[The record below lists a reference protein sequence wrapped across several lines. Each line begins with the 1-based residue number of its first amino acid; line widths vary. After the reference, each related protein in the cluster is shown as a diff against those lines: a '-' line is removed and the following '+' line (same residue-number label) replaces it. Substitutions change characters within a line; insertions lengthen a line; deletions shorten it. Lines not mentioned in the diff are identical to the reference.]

1 MVDDVTELSDAMQ
14 RVDDLRRQR
23 ATEQIKHTV
32 APYLTSDPRAFM
44 QKSWSP
50 QTGGG
55 YQDKLPYMPA
65 PAPTRVTPA
74 PEEALRSVA
83 AFRQEMDRRVKA
95 YQGMVDVMTAT
106 GVEQQRL
113 NAMRPRLAS
122 VGATPQQKVVDER
135 YAAFSQKLA
144 DLRADL
150 IEMGLNQDQIDKLSK

>member
-14 RVDDLRRQR
+14 RVDAMRQTRAGIRGPGPSPGEGMVSSVLRESLVPRMR
-23 ATEQIKHTV
+23 PRLGGM
-32 APYLTSDPRAFM
+32 APGPDYL
-44 QKSWSP
+44 
-50 QTGGG
+50 
-55 YQDKLPYMPA
+55 

-95 YQGMVDVMTAT
+95 YQGMGDVMTAT